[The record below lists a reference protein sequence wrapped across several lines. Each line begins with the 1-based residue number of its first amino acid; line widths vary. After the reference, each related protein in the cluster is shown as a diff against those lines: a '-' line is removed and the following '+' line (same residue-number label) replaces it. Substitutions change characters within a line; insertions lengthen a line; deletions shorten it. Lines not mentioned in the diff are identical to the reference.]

1 MKVYR
6 IVITR
11 SAEKDFNV
19 IPFHIIQ
26 RITRQIDALAYEPRP
41 RGSKKLKGEPNLW
54 RIRIADYRVVYY
66 IFEDTVLVK
75 IVSISHRKDVYRNL

>member
-11 SAEKDFNV
+11 SAEKDFSS
-19 IPFHIIQ
+19 IPFTFVQ
-26 RITRQIDALAYEPRP
+26 RISKQIDALALEPRP
-41 RGSKKLKGEPNLW
+41 RGSKKLKGESNLW
-54 RIRIADYRVVYY
+54 RVRIGDYRVVYY
-66 IFEDTVLVK
+66 IFEDTVMIK

>member
-19 IPFHIIQ
+19 IPSHFIQ
-26 RITRQIDALAYEPRP
+26 RISRQIDALAYEPRP

-54 RIRIADYRVVYY
+54 RIRVGDYRVVYY
-66 IFEDTVLVK
+66 IFEETVMVK
-75 IVSISHRKDVYRNL
+75 IVAISHRKDVYRNL